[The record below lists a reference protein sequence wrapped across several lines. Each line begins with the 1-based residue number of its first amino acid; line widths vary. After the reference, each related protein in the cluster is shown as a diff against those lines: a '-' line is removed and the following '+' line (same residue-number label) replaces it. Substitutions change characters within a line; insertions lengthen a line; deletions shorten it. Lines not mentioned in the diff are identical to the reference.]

1 MAFGTFALGIAEFSM
16 MGILT
21 DVAQSMSIS
30 IPTAGNL
37 ISAYAAGV
45 SVGAPAL
52 LLLRRYP
59 LKHTLLLL
67 ATLIFIGN
75 CFAALAP
82 GYHTL
87 LAARFI
93 SGLPHGAFFGT
104 GAIVATRLVPEGRG
118 AEAIALM
125 VGGMTVANVVGVP
138 GATFIS
144 NVMSWRVAFALVALW
159 GAIAFIGI
167 RCWVPDVA
175 PLPDRGFKGQF
186 AFLKSGAPWL
196 IFAGTFFG
204 QGSVYCWYSYVEPI
218 MTQVTGFPTDAMTM
232 IMVIAGLGMVTGGL
246 VGGRLADKFHPA
258 VVSGTLAASMLI
270 VLPLIYLCSGMKVVS
285 VVLMFIATASLFGLG
300 GPLQYL
306 IVRYSK
312 GGEML
317 GGAGIQIAFNVSNAL
332 AAALGGMAIR
342 AGWGLTSPA
351 LVGMPLAL
359 AGALALWRLHR
370 RYGA

>member
-67 ATLIFIGN
+67 AALIFIGN
-75 CFAALAP
+75 CLAALAP

-125 VGGMTVANVVGVP
+125 VGGMTVANVIGVP

-159 GAIAFIGI
+159 GAIAFFGI

-175 PLPDRGFKGQF
+175 PLPDRGFNGQF

-218 MTQVTGFPTDAMTM
+218 MTQVTGFPTDSMTV
-232 IMVIAGLGMVTGGL
+232 IMVIAGFGMVTGGL
-246 VGGRLADKFHPA
+246 AGGRLADKFHPA
-258 VVSGTLAASMLI
+258 VVLGTLAASMLI
-270 VLPLIYLCSGMKVVS
+270 VLPLIYFCSGMKVVS

-306 IVRYSK
+306 IVKYSR